1 MNSLKVL
8 FTFVFFVCLL
18 DRVKLLDNGLARTP
32 PMGWMSWG
40 YYMCGDN
47 CLDNP
52 QKCLDEELI
61 LSVADSFY
69 NDGYQEA
76 GYEYIVIDDC
86 WSERERGSDGRLV
99 PDKNRFPNG
108 MKYIADYIHSKG
120 LKFGMYTNVANITCM
135 HFPGSRNH
143 FGIDAM
149 TFAEWGVDYI
159 KVDGCFV
166 GESFLNT
173 AYIKLG
179 HYLNKTE
186 RAIVY
191 SCSWPYY
198 IEYIHR
204 KTPDYSKV
212 AAHCNLWR
220 NYHDVST
227 SWASVR
233 IIMEHYKQEYSTLSK
248 YHGPGGWNDPDMLII
263 GTDVLTEGQSRVQMS
278 VYAML
283 SAPLLLSCDM
293 TKISDYEKSLLQN
306 MDLIAIGQDPLG
318 IMAQPYELS
327 YFITLWVKRHL
338 PMKGDKYHSFSF
350 ALVNVYQSNFTVS
363 FAPSNYGLESEGGYS
378 VMDVFTGKYL
388 RNVTLE
394 DTMTVLV
401 PFEDV
406 ILYSLY
412 AL

>member
-1 MNSLKVL
+1 MNSFKVL
-8 FTFVFFVCLL
+8 FTLAFFVCLL
-18 DRVKLLDNGLARTP
+18 ERVKLLDNGLARTP

-47 CLDNP
+47 CLDQP
-52 QKCLDEELI
+52 HKCLDEELI
-61 LSVADSFY
+61 LSVVDTFY

-86 WSERERGSDGRLV
+86 WSERERDSDGRLV
-99 PDKNRFPNG
+99 PDRNRFPHG
-108 MKYIADYIHSKG
+108 MKFISDYIHSKG

-135 HFPGSRNH
+135 HYPGSRGY

-166 GESFLNT
+166 EESFLNT
-173 AYIKLG
+173 AYIKFG

-186 RAIVY
+186 RPIVY

-198 IEYIHR
+198 IEFKHN

-212 AAHCNLWR
+212 SAHCNLWR
-220 NYHDVST
+220 NYHDVYT
-227 SWASVR
+227 SWPSVR
-233 IIMEHYKQEYSTLSK
+233 DIVNHYKMAYSTL
-248 YHGPGGWNDPDMLII
+248 YQHHGPGGWNDPDML
-263 GTDVLTEGQSRVQMS
+263 T
-278 VYAML
+278 
-283 SAPLLLSCDM
+283 
-293 TKISDYEKSLLQN
+293 
-306 MDLIAIGQDPLG
+306 
-318 IMAQPYELS
+318 
-327 YFITLWVKRHL
+327 YFITLWVKKHL

-350 ALVNVYQSNFTVS
+350 ALVNLYRRNFTVS
-363 FAPSNYGLESEGGYS
+363 FTPGSYGLQSKDGYT
-378 VMDVFTGKYL
+378 VMDVFTGNYL
-388 RNVTLE
+388 RNITLE
-394 DTMTVLV
+394 DSIIVTV

-406 ILYSLY
+406 ILYTLY